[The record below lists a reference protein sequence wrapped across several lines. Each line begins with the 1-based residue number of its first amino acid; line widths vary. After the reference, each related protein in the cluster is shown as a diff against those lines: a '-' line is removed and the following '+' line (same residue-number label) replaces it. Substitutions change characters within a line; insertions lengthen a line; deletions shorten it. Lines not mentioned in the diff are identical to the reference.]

1 MKRLSKVVLVIIAS
15 LMSTAIVYLS
25 VGSPDIDIERIAL
38 TYNNLSTKQ
47 AFYQYTKEDW
57 IDYVEYVKKE
67 QEEIEEKVP
76 TPTRNNY
83 ASYGNHSHVAWRQK
97 DFKDKIG
104 PHSNIADHGCG
115 FCSLTSMMAELN
127 PQMCEAMSPSD
138 WLSVLKNNGGTA
150 PSKWGYK
157 DKDGVQ
163 HGGMTYAAIEAWVT
177 DMNDLNK
184 YGKYKVV
191 EYNSSSSKDMSV
203 AALSAIK
210 DYAVKPEFVVVLST
224 GIDGYNDCVFTTGG
238 HIVLATD
245 AFEENGEWF
254 FHVDDSSAIAAGR
267 VKQNWDDMKNY
278 NWKLDANADYNGYK
292 YRIKGYWVIMRES

>member
-1 MKRLSKVVLVIIAS
+1 MKKLSKVVLIIIAS
-15 LMSTAIVYLS
+15 LMSVAIVYLS

-57 IDYVEYVKKE
+57 IDYVEYVQKE
-67 QEEIEEKVP
+67 QEEVEEKVP
-76 TPTRNNY
+76 TPTKNNY
-83 ASYGNHSHVAWRQK
+83 ASYGNHNHVAWRQK
-97 DFKDKIG
+97 NFKDKIG

-127 PQMCEAMSPSD
+127 PQTCASMSPSD

-157 DKDGVQ
+157 DKNGVQ
-163 HGGMTYAAIEAWVT
+163 HGGMTYAAIEAWVA
-177 DMNDLNK
+177 DMNSLNK

-191 EYNSSSSKDMSV
+191 EYNSSSSDISA

-224 GIDGYNDCVFTTGG
+224 GTGTKDCVFTNDG
-238 HIVLATD
+238 HIILAVD
-245 AFEENGEWF
+245 AFEENGEWY
-254 FHVDDSSAIAAGR
+254 FHVDDSSARAAGR
-267 VKQNWDDMKNY
+267 VKQNWEDMKNY
-278 NWKLDANADYNGYK
+278 NWKLDADADYNGYK